1 MTRFLTIIMAIAV
14 STTVLAKEDSGKK
27 KLEFGYDGGM
37 MLHTGYLCGTI
48 PEIGYEAKGMPTGI
62 GGAIKF
68 HIGKYFR
75 VGTEGYVS
83 TMKQMKNGSTIKFG
97 WGGILADVRF
107 TTRILMPYIGAT
119 IGGGARTST
128 LMFEGSNKDW
138 KEEESVI
145 FHKQPFLAIAPFI
158 GTDFIVTKKFHLTL
172 KVDYLCS
179 ISEGTLLMPAGP
191 RLYFGFLM
199 FH

>member
-1 MTRFLTIIMAIAV
+1 MKRILTIIMAIAV
-14 STTVLAKEDSGKK
+14 STAAMAKEETGEKK
-27 KLEFGYDGGM
+27 YKFGYDGGM
-37 MLHTGYLCGTI
+37 MLHTGLLTGQI
-48 PEIGYEAKGMPTGI
+48 REIGYQAQGMPTGI

-107 TTRILMPYIGAT
+107 ATRILMPYIGAT

-138 KEEESVI
+138 VEEESVI
-145 FHKQPFLAIAPFI
+145 FHKQPFLAIAPFV
-158 GTDFIVTKKFHLTL
+158 GTDFIVTPKFHLTL
-172 KVDYLCS
+172 KFDYLCP
-179 ISEGTLLMPAGP
+179 ISGGTLLMPTGP